1 MKNLHILFD
10 VGSAKAG
17 LLLRGYICYQVVL
30 EMLNTSSHQ
39 LLKTTWSLLS
49 LFLPLIYLHFNRN
62 LLFSKKKKKE
72 MPF

>member
-1 MKNLHILFD
+1 MCFMEQRAKKKKINLLMKNLHILFD

-17 LLLRGYICYQVVL
+17 LLVRGYICYQVVL

-49 LFLPLIYLHFNRN
+49 LFLPFIYL
-62 LLFSKKKKKE
+62 
-72 MPF
+72 

>member
-17 LLLRGYICYQVVL
+17 LLLREYICYQVVL

-39 LLKTTWSLLS
+39 LSGTTWSLLG
-49 LFLPLIYLHFNRN
+49 LFLPFIYVLIGIC
-62 LLFSKKKKKE
+62 SS
-72 MPF
+72 

>member
-17 LLLRGYICYQVVL
+17 LLQRGYICYQVVL

-49 LFLPLIYLHFNRN
+49 PLLSFFN
-62 LLFSKKKKKE
+62 L
-72 MPF
+72 